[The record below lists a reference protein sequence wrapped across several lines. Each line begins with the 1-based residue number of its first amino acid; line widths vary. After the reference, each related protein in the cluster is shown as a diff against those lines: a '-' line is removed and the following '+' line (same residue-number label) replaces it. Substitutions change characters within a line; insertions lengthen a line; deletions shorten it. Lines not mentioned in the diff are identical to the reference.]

1 MRLWNFRH
9 SPDSYRRL
17 SGHPG
22 REAWTLAFHPD
33 GSVLAS
39 GGDDGLVRLWDLPS
53 GRELAGLRGHR
64 QTVTSIDF
72 LHGGDRLASASL
84 DGTLRIWDLPDHG
97 PAAGN
102 TEHRPTVFSTPGD
115 RLHALAVSRDGRLLA
130 AAGRAGK
137 IYLQELAKARRV
149 TRGRRA
155 SQGRAFAGVRPLESV
170 VRLCLRRSDGRHV
183 EPRQGQIADEKPADG
198 AMKAVAFSADGLML
212 AGGGDEHGVT
222 LWSMSDQDVHARL
235 IGHPLPV
242 RGIAFTPDNRVVATA
257 CDDEKV
263 RLWDADT
270 GVLFYTLHGH
280 GARINAVAFS
290 PDGKT
295 LASCDHAGNIHLW
308 EAGRLAES
316 PSLNSF

>member
-1 MRLWNFRH
+1 M
-9 SPDSYRRL
+9 
-17 SGHPG
+17 GIAG

-53 GRELAGLRGHR
+53 GRELAGLQGHR
-64 QTVTSIDF
+64 QTVTSIGF

-84 DGTLRIWDLPDHG
+84 DGTMRIWDLPGDG
-97 PAAGN
+97 PAAGKP
-102 TEHRPTVFSTPGD
+102 EHRPTVFSTPGD

-130 AAGRAGK
+130 VAGSTGK
-137 IYLQELAKARRV
+137 IYLQELGKAGALREV
-149 TRGRRA
+149 AEHPKAVHSLAFSPLNPWIA
-155 SQGRAFAGVRPLESV
+155 SASEDRTVGMWHLDEVR
-170 VRLCLRRSDGRHV
+170 
-183 EPRQGQIADEKPADG
+183 IADKKPADG

-212 AGGGDEHGVT
+212 AGGGDDHGVT
-222 LWSMSDQDVHARL
+222 LWSMSDQNVHARL

-242 RGIAFTPDNRVVATA
+242 RGIAFAPDNRVVATA

-308 EAGRLAES
+308 EAGRLPAS
-316 PSLNSF
+316 PSLNSY

>member
-1 MRLWNFRH
+1 M
-9 SPDSYRRL
+9 
-17 SGHPG
+17 
-22 REAWTLAFHPD
+22 
-33 GSVLAS
+33 LAS
-39 GGDDGLVRLWDLPS
+39 GGDDGLVKLWDLPS

-72 LHGGDRLASASL
+72 VHGGDGLASASL

-115 RLHALAVSRDGRLLA
+115 RLHALAVSHDGRQLA
-130 AAGRAGK
+130 VAGKAGK
-137 IYLQELAKARRV
+137 IYYLRDLEKPGAV

-170 VRLCLRRSDGRHV
+170 DRVCLRRSDGRHV
-183 EPRQGQIADEKPADG
+183 EPRRDQIADKKPADG

-212 AGGGDEHGVT
+212 AGGGDDHGVT
-222 LWSMSDQDVHARL
+222 LWSSDQSVHARL

-242 RGIAFTPDNRVVATA
+242 RGIAFTPDNLFVATA

-280 GARINAVAFS
+280 
-290 PDGKT
+290 
-295 LASCDHAGNIHLW
+295 
-308 EAGRLAES
+308 
-316 PSLNSF
+316 